1 MAMPADR
8 FIPHVVIVPARDEDI
23 PAISSI
29 YAHHVRHGLA
39 SFETE
44 PPTLKEMSRRRAEL
58 RANGFA
64 YLAAFFDDRLVG
76 YAYAGPYRERRAYRF
91 TVEDSIYVDPGFLG
105 RGIGR
110 MLLYA
115 LLHESELRGFR
126 RMIAVIG
133 DSANEA
139 SIKLHARCGFA
150 MAGTLRSVGLK
161 HGRWVDC
168 VLMQRSLGE
177 ENQTSP

>member
-1 MAMPADR
+1 M
-8 FIPHVVIVPARDEDI
+8 
-23 PAISSI
+23 
-29 YAHHVRHGLA
+29 
-39 SFETE
+39 
-44 PPTLKEMSRRRAEL
+44 
-58 RANGFA
+58 
-64 YLAAFFDDRLVG
+64 AAFFDDRLVG

-115 LLHESELRGFR
+115 LRHESELRGFH

-150 MAGTLRSVGLK
+150 MVGTLRSVGLK